1 MEFRAFSRGDLKY
14 QIEYT
19 PNQRRWQSNYV
30 GKNNPICSEQNWS
43 EEIKYFENG
52 KLSDKIK
59 TLPTNTGGI
68 YMFYLKGINLPFVEH
83 YILYIGRAQCT
94 EDENINLRE
103 RHYVYD
109 QRELIKT
116 MFSLWKNYIYY
127 RYYPDTDNSL
137 IKKNEVCLIR
147 AIVPPFNT
155 TIPNKIQKEP
165 EIKAF

>member
-19 PNQRRWQSNYV
+19 PNQRRWKDNYV
-30 GKNNPICSEQNWS
+30 GKNNPICDEERWS
-43 EEIKYFENG
+43 EEIKYFEKG
-52 KLSDKIK
+52 ELSEKIK
-59 TLPTNTGGI
+59 ALPTDTGGI
-68 YMFYLKGINLPFVEH
+68 YMFYLKGINLPFLEH
-83 YILYIGRAQCT
+83 YILYIGRAQYT
-94 EDENINLRE
+94 NDENINLRA

-109 QRELIKT
+109 KRELIKS
-116 MFSLWKNYIYY
+116 MFSLWKNDIYY
-127 RYYPDTDNSL
+127 RYYPDTDNE
-137 IKKNEVCLIR
+137 IINKNEICLIR